1 MPNWWDE
8 ILYLL
13 QDKVFFKA
21 FVKLTSTELKKRIVK
36 TILVMVILNVIHLCS
51 VMKLCII
58 KIICQLTKTLPM
70 SV

>member
-21 FVKLTSTELKKRIVK
+21 FVKLTSTELKKRIGK
-36 TILVMVILNVIHLCS
+36 IILVMVILNVINLHVCS
-51 VMKLCII
+51 VVKLCII
-58 KIICQLTKTLPM
+58 KIFAK
-70 SV
+70 